1 MNESNDDCDDVDDT
15 YGAVAQ
21 FGSAV
26 HCRCEGCGFES
37 RLFRPHG
44 VLV

>member
-21 FGSAV
+21 LVAQRIVSAKVTGSSPVCSATQ
-26 HCRCEGCGFES
+26 
-37 RLFRPHG
+37 G